1 MLLLKF
7 QVLENV
13 RKGYQVMVFVHA
25 RNATV
30 ATAERLRDLATQ
42 FVIELKL
49 IQTRSILSLDIN
61 ADLQGWD
68 NR

>member
-1 MLLLKF
+1 
-7 QVLENV
+7 
-13 RKGYQVMVFVHA
+13 MVFVHA

>member
-1 MLLLKF
+1 M
-7 QVLENV
+7 

-49 IQTRSILSLDIN
+49 IQTRSILSLD
-61 ADLQGWD
+61 ADGGV
-68 NR
+68 